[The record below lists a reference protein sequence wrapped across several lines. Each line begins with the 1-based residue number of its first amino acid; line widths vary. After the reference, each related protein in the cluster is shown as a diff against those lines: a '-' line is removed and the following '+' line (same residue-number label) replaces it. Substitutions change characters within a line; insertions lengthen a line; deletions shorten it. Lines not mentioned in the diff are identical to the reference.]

1 MQKNYF
7 PLLRASPRFFFGK
20 FRVYPSLGLHTLD
33 AACRPGERENEGD
46 GRMNVEF
53 GIRSENSGER
63 GRESNNKKAR
73 REYENFLIFHVKCRE
88 AKVENL

>member
-1 MQKNYF
+1 MVSRCVGGFTGNPIF
-7 PLLRASPRFFFGK
+7 EALLVLLLLLWCHIILFNPKCFLERACRKIIFLFSGLRLGFFFGK

-53 GIRSENSGER
+53 
-63 GRESNNKKAR
+63 
-73 REYENFLIFHVKCRE
+73 
-88 AKVENL
+88 